1 MVRRLIALAALSLAG
16 LAAFAQEQDL
26 SKVEIKVTALASGL
40 YLLQGAGGNI
50 AASIGADGSVLV
62 DDEFAPLA
70 GKITD
75 ALAATGAATGAATK
89 PVRFIFLTHYHFD
102 HVGGNLPFATAGA
115 TIIAHENLRSK
126 LLVDGFA
133 GNGGSMHMARKA
145 TEAGALPTVT
155 FDRELT
161 VHLNGEDI
169 HAEHFAGAHTS
180 GDSVVF
186 FNRAHVVH
194 MGDIFVRYGFPFI
207 DVENGGSVQ
216 GMISACEAVLAKLPV
231 DAKVIPGH
239 GELASIEDLRTYVKL
254 LKDTSALVSQSL
266 KRGRSLEQMKQDK
279 LLSAWS
285 AKYTGRFVDADAFL
299 ESLYYSLAKHARAP
313 TSTVH

>member
-1 MVRRLIALAALSLAG
+1 MYRRLIALAALSLAS
-16 LAAFAQEQDL
+16 LVAAGAEEDIN
-26 SKVEIKVTALASGL
+26 KAEIRVTSVASGV
-40 YLLQGAGGNI
+40 YLLAGAGGNI

-70 GKITD
+70 DKITA
-75 ALAATGAATGAATK
+75 ALAATGATTK
-89 PVRFIFLTHYHFD
+89 PIRFIFLTHYHSD
-102 HVGGNLPFATAGA
+102 HIGANTSFANASA
-115 TIIAHENLRSK
+115 TLIAHENLRST
-126 LLVDGFA
+126 LLADGFA
-133 GNGGSMHMARKA
+133 GNGGSMHFAHKA
-145 TEAGALPTVT
+145 VAASALPILT

-169 HAEHFAGAHTS
+169 RAEHFAGAHTS
-180 GDSVVF
+180 GDSIVF
-186 FNRAHVVH
+186 FNHAHVVH

-216 GMISACEAVLAKLPV
+216 GMISACEAVLAKMPT

-239 GELASIEDLRTYVKL
+239 GELAGIEDLRTYLKL
-254 LKDTSALVSQSL
+254 LKDTSALVSQAL
-266 KRGRSLEQMKQDK
+266 KRGRSLEQMKHDN
-279 LLSAWS
+279 LLAAWS
-285 AKYTGRFVDADAFL
+285 QKYSGDFVNTDGFL

>member
-1 MVRRLIALAALSLAG
+1 MYRRLIALSVLSLAS
-16 LAAFAQEQDL
+16 LVAAGQERDL
-26 SKVEIKVTALASGL
+26 SNAEIKVTALGSGL
-40 YLLQGAGGNI
+40 YLLQGEGGNI
-50 AASIGADGSVLV
+50 AASVGADGSVLI

-70 GKITD
+70 EKITA
-75 ALAATGAATGAATK
+75 ALASTGATTK

-102 HVGGNLPFATAGA
+102 HVGGNLPFANAGA
-115 TIIAHENLRSK
+115 TIIAHENLRST
-126 LLVDGFA
+126 LLTDGFA

-145 TEAGALPTVT
+145 AEPGALPVVT
-155 FDRELT
+155 FDRTLT

-169 HAEHFAGAHTS
+169 RAEHFAGAHTS
-180 GDSVVF
+180 GDSIVF
-186 FNRAHVVH
+186 FNRAHAVH

-216 GMISACEAVLAKLPV
+216 GMISACEAVLARLPA

-239 GELASIEDLRTYVKL
+239 GELAGIEDLRTYVKV
-254 LKDTSALVSQSL
+254 LKDTTSLVSQAL
-266 KRGRSLEQMKQDK
+266 KRGRTLEQMKKDD
-279 LLSAWS
+279 LLGAFSE
-285 AKYTGRFVDADAFL
+285 KYTGKFVNTDAFL